1 MMKTKFATTWNCS
14 AYQSTEM
21 PTANILLIVLAFI
34 AIYLTIVIRV
44 TRVGMKKEF
53 DKEYQ
58 WLVAH
63 IPKMSAEQ
71 ADAAIMN
78 FNDRWY
84 GHINDFT
91 LAFHTSRLIRL
102 RLKNMGCKFS

>member
-1 MMKTKFATTWNCS
+1 MKTKFATTWNCS

-34 AIYLTIVIRV
+34 VVYLFIVVRI
-44 TRVGMKKEF
+44 TRIGMKKEF
-53 DKEYQ
+53 DREYQ
-58 WLVAH
+58 WLVKH
-63 IPKMSAEQ
+63 IPEMTPEQ
-71 ADAAIMN
+71 SDAAILN

-102 RLKNMGCKFS
+102 RLWKMGY